1 MIQQAELL
9 LQKVFGYSSFRSG
22 QKKIIESI
30 LAGHHTMGIMP
41 TGGGKSICYQIPALL
56 FPGITVVISPL
67 ISLMKDQVDS
77 LRQLNIA
84 ATYINSS
91 LTRAEVEQRMAKLKK
106 GAYKLLYI
114 APERLESKA
123 FQEIF
128 STLPIYFVT
137 IDEAHCISQ
146 WGHDF
151 RPSYRSM
158 AEKLL
163 SLPRR
168 PLIVALTATATP
180 DVKADIAQLLKIE
193 SSHIYSTKL
202 DRSNLSFFVRHND
215 NKLDYIH
222 HYLQNHL
229 QQTGIIYCATR
240 KDTDQ
245 VHQFL
250 VEAGFS
256 TAKYHAGLSEEVR
269 EQAQEMFSYDR
280 VQVIVATNAFGMGI
294 NKSNVRFVIHYQLPR
309 NLECYYQEAGR
320 AGRDGEESEC
330 VLLFSPRDIPMQKY
344 LIEHSGLAIER
355 KTLELGK
362 LQTMINYCFSQ
373 RCWQQEMVAYFGS
386 ASIQPCGKCGNCR
399 KQMGDLVNYTVE
411 AQKIFSCIKR
421 TGEHYGLT
429 IIAKI
434 LRGSKSRRLSAWKLD
449 RISTY
454 GIMSKYTE
462 KEIFRLCQFLVSQ
475 GYLAMV
481 YDHRP
486 FPLAR
491 LTNKALAVLKGEH
504 SVYLHKDTERLVKAT
519 ETKTNPL
526 FDRLLSLRK
535 QLSEAEQLPPYMI
548 FPDSTL
554 KEMCRRL
561 PVTNEELRFISGVG
575 KMKLHKY
582 GHHFLET
589 IRQYVKEHGRMPVRS
604 KPAGK
609 NPKDPSYLKT
619 YHLFLQGKTIPEIA
633 RERNLKRGTIEDHL
647 LRAGLEGL
655 ELDWDQ
661 FIPAEYEELI
671 MQKIKELGAHKL
683 RPVKEELPDSVDY
696 MAIKAAIVKR
706 ELLQDAKKTAS
717 SHEQG

>member
-9 LQKVFGYSSFRSG
+9 LQKVFGFSSFRNG

-30 LAGHHTMGIMP
+30 LAGYHTMGIMP

-56 FPGITVVISPL
+56 FPGITLVISPL

-91 LTRAEVEQRMAKLKK
+91 LSRAEVERRMGKLKE

-114 APERLESKA
+114 APERLETEA

-137 IDEAHCISQ
+137 VDEAHCISQ

-158 AEKLL
+158 AKKLL
-163 SLPRR
+163 SLPRH

-180 DVKADIAQLLKIE
+180 DVKEDIAQLLKIE
-193 SSHIYSTKL
+193 SSHIYSTPL
-202 DRSNLSFFVRHND
+202 HRSNLSFFVRHD
-215 NKLDYIH
+215 ENKLDYIH

-229 QQTGIIYCATR
+229 HQTGIIYCATR

-245 VHQFL
+245 VYASL
-250 VEAGFS
+250 VEDGFS
-256 TAKYHAGLSEEVR
+256 AAKYHAGLNEEER
-269 EQAQEMFSYDR
+269 EHAQELFSYDR

-294 NKSNVRFVIHYQLPR
+294 DKSNVRFVIHYQLPR

-330 VLLFSPRDIPMQKY
+330 ILLFSPRDISMQRY
-344 LIEHSGLAIER
+344 LIEHSGLTTER
-355 KTLELGK
+355 KTLELSK
-362 LQTMINYCFSQ
+362 LQKMINYCYSQ

-386 ASIQPCGKCGNCR
+386 PSVQPCGKCGNCR
-399 KQMGDLVNYTVE
+399 KQMGDLANYTVE

-421 TGEHYGLT
+421 TGERFGLT
-429 IIAKI
+429 MIARI
-434 LRGSKSRRLSAWKLD
+434 LRGSKSKRLCDWKLD

-454 GIMSKYTE
+454 GIMREYTE
-462 KEIFRLCQFLVSQ
+462 KEVFRLCQFLVSE
-475 GYLAMV
+475 GYLTLV
-481 YDHRP
+481 YDQRP

-491 LTNKALAVLKGEH
+491 LTNKALAVLKGKQ
-504 SVYLHKDTERLVKAT
+504 SVYLHRDTEKRIKAA
-519 ETKTNPL
+519 ETRTNPL
-526 FDRLLSLRK
+526 LDKLLALRK
-535 QLSEAEQLPPYMI
+535 QLSETEQLPPYMI

-561 PVTNEELRFISGVG
+561 PVTEEEMRFISGVG
-575 KMKLHKY
+575 EMKFHKY
-582 GHHFLET
+582 GYHFLKT
-589 IRQYVKEHGRMPVRS
+589 IRQYVKEHGGTPVRT
-604 KPAGK
+604 KTTG
-609 NPKDPSYLKT
+609 KDPSHLKT
-619 YHLFLQGKTIPEIA
+619 YHMFLQGKTISEIA

-661 FIPAEYEELI
+661 FIPAEYEEMI
-671 MQKIKELGAHKL
+671 MQKIEELGAHKL
-683 RPVKEELPDSVDY
+683 RPIKDELPESVDY

-706 ELLQDAKKTAS
+706 EQLQEKSLHSMNKD
-717 SHEQG
+717 

>member
-22 QKKIIESI
+22 QKEIIESI

-41 TGGGKSICYQIPALL
+41 TGGGKSICYQLPALL
-56 FPGITVVISPL
+56 FPGITMVISPL

-91 LTRAEVEQRMAKLKK
+91 LTRAEIGQRLAKLKE

-114 APERLESKA
+114 APERLESEA
-123 FQEIF
+123 FRAIF
-128 STLPIYFVT
+128 SSLPIYFVT
-137 IDEAHCISQ
+137 VDEAHCISQ

-168 PLIVALTATATP
+168 PIIVALTATATP
-180 DVKADIAQLLKIE
+180 DVREDIAQLLQID

-202 DRSNLSFFVRHND
+202 HRPNLSFFVRHD
-215 NKLDYIH
+215 ETRLDYIH

-229 QQTGIIYCATR
+229 HQTGIIYCATR

-245 VHQFL
+245 VYQSL
-250 VEAGFS
+250 VNAGFS
-256 TAKYHAGLSEEVR
+256 AARYHAGMSEEER
-269 EQAQEMFSYDR
+269 NQAQEQFSYDR

-294 NKSNVRFVIHYQLPR
+294 DKSNVRFVIHYQLPR

-330 VLLFSPRDIPMQKY
+330 ILLFSPRDIPMQKY
-344 LIEHSGLAIER
+344 LIEHSGLTSER
-355 KTLELGK
+355 KKLELDK
-362 LQTMINYCFSQ
+362 LQTMINYCYS
-373 RCWQQEMVAYFGS
+373 RKCWQQEMVAYFGS
-386 ASIQPCGKCGNCR
+386 SSVQPCGKCGNCR
-399 KQMGDLVNYTVE
+399 RQMGDLADYTVQ

-421 TGEHYGLT
+421 TGERYGLT
-429 IIAKI
+429 VIAKT
-434 LRGSKSRRLSAWKLD
+434 LRGSRSRRIVEWQLD
-449 RISTY
+449 KIPTY
-454 GIMSKYTE
+454 GIMGELTE
-462 KEIFRLCQFLVSQ
+462 KEIIRLCRFLASE
-475 GYLAMV
+475 GYLSLV
-481 YDHRP
+481 YGQRP

-491 LTNKALAVLKGEH
+491 LTPKALAVLKGEQ
-504 SVYLHKDTERLVKAT
+504 SVYLYRETEKMIKAA
-519 ETKTNPL
+519 EPKTNPL
-526 FDRLLSLRK
+526 LDKLMSLRK

-561 PVTNEELRFISGVG
+561 PVTGEALRLISGVG
-575 KMKLHKY
+575 EMKFEKY
-582 GHHFLET
+582 GPLFLEA
-589 IRQYVKEHGRMPVRS
+589 IRQYVKKHG
-604 KPAGK
+604 KTPARTK
-609 NPKDPSYLKT
+609 KTAKEPSHVKT
-619 YHLFLQGKTIPEIA
+619 YRLFQKGKTITEIA

-661 FIPAEYEELI
+661 FIPEQHEELI
-671 MQKIKELGAHKL
+671 MQKIDELGAHKL
-683 RPVKEELPDSVDY
+683 RPIKDELPESVDY

-706 ELLQDAKKTAS
+706 KLLQNTKK
-717 SHEQG
+717 